1 MSTHL
6 IERYNNDLQGVL
18 SCYGRVAITGTLP
31 GVCYARSMTGYLY
44 ANQIKAFD
52 HGKELADPLRNKIR
66 GNAQMIAKA
75 HGINIGH
82 VNNPRLRKEDPV
94 SKVLVQRGG
103 HPGLVHILSAM
114 AACSAYGP
122 WHDKQT
128 HKTYPRPAPGK
139 CLHYYFYFMDA
150 GVGLCYLRVPAWCPF
165 RLQFHCNGHSWLAR
179 KVTRNK
185 QPPINPSLNLRSDGQ
200 IVLWQ

>member
-1 MSTHL
+1 MLWPSGH
-6 IERYNNDLQGVL
+6 NGNFA
-18 SCYGRVAITGTLP
+18 GRLLGPRLTGH
-31 GVCYARSMTGYLY
+31 LY
-44 ANQIKAFD
+44 ANQAQAFD

-94 SKVLVQRGG
+94 SKVLAQRGG
-103 HPGLVHILSAM
+103 HPGLVHVLSAM

-139 CLHYYFYFMDA
+139 CLHCYFYFMDA
-150 GVGLCYLRVPAWCPF
+150 GVGPCYLRVPA
-165 RLQFHCNGHSWLAR
+165 
-179 KVTRNK
+179 
-185 QPPINPSLNLRSDGQ
+185 
-200 IVLWQ
+200 